1 MLNML
6 EDVEDIGKDVEDVGK
21 EVEDVR
27 RFVAGKCP

>member
-1 MLNML
+1 MLKTL
-6 EDVEDIGKDVEDVGK
+6 EDVEDVGKHVEDVGK